1 MEPVYEVAL
10 VTAAAVVAAALFYF
24 VCRKIFLL
32 KFLSRRGS
40 WCVPCALNSG
50 CVNLVRAIHATFP
63 SIIM

>member
-10 VTAAAVVAAALFYF
+10 VTAAVVVVAALFYF

-40 WCVPCALNSG
+40 W
-50 CVNLVRAIHATFP
+50 
-63 SIIM
+63 